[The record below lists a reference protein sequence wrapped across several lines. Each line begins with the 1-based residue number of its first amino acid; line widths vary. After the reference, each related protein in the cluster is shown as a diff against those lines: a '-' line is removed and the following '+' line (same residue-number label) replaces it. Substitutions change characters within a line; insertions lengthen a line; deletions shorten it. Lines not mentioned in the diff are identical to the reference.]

1 MSSILDIDT
10 TLNVDGE
17 DYLALHY
24 LICYFGYCNA
34 EHLPE
39 FVSPKSLLSQ
49 IAYVELPDKYLL
61 RLDHLG
67 LIKRTNCSFPIPSV
81 YFYERTD
88 WCSPR
93 IENALT
99 HQYKFQYKLDQRVLD
114 EYEKFHNM
122 PQEYKTKAIENFLRE
137 MKDYINGIL
146 QKYYEDLAKCC

>member
-17 DYLALHY
+17 DFLALHY
-24 LICYFGYCNA
+24 LICYFGYCND

-67 LIKRTNCSFPIPSV
+67 LIKRTRNSFPMPSV

-93 IENALT
+93 IENTLT
-99 HQYKFQYKLDQRVLD
+99 HQYKLDQRVLD

-122 PQEYKTKAIENFLRE
+122 PQEYKTKAIENFLCE
-137 MKDYINGIL
+137 MKDYINEIL
-146 QKYYEDLAKCC
+146 RNHYDNLAKCC

>member
-24 LICYFGYCNA
+24 LICYFGYCND

-61 RLDHLG
+61 RLDNLG
-67 LIKRTNCSFPIPSV
+67 LIKMTSNSSPMPSV

-93 IENALT
+93 IENALI
-99 HQYKFQYKLDQRVLD
+99 HQYKLDQRVLD

-122 PQEYKTKAIENFLRE
+122 PQEYKTKAIENFLHE
-137 MKDYINGIL
+137 MKDYINEIL
-146 QKYYEDLAKCC
+146 RNYYDNLAKCC